1 MQYIQ
6 EKTAQGAIHMTLL
19 DPEKQPSSLAARK
32 AKMAASAGSD
42 AIMVG
47 GSTGLSQD
55 NLDATVKAIRDAIS
69 LPIILFPAGAHTLSP
84 YAHAIYFMSVM
95 NSRNVRMVVGEQRKA
110 SRWVKKFGLEPI
122 PMGYIIVEPGM
133 TVGEVGEAD
142 PVPRDQPEL
151 ALEYALTAQYFG
163 MDLVYL
169 EAGSGAPDP
178 VPAKM
183 IQRVKEDLEI
193 PLVVGGGIRTSAA
206 ARRVT
211 EAGADIVVTGTVV
224 EEAGSNTA
232 LRLIVDAVKGRA

>member
-1 MQYIQ
+1 
-6 EKTAQGAIHMTLL
+6 
-19 DPEKQPSSLAARK
+19 
-32 AKMAASAGSD
+32 
-42 AIMVG
+42 
-47 GSTGLSQD
+47 
-55 NLDATVKAIRDAIS
+55 
-69 LPIILFPAGAHTLSP
+69 
-84 YAHAIYFMSVM
+84 
-95 NSRNVRMVVGEQRKA
+95 
-110 SRWVKKFGLEPI
+110 
-122 PMGYIIVEPGM
+122 M

-178 VPAKM
+178 VPATM